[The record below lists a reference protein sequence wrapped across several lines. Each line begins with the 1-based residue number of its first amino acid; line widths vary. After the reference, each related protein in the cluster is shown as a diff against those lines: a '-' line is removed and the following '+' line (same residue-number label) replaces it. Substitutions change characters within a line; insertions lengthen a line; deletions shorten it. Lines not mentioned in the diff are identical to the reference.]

1 MALSPAIG
9 AHNDIDVHAI
19 IHFNDWGRSIG
30 EYQFTRT
37 HRDDRRVD
45 TPARS
50 TSHRVMRCVGNI
62 VKDGGQA
69 IGRGP

>member
-9 AHNDIDVHAI
+9 AHNEIDVHAI
-19 IHFNDWGRSIG
+19 ILFNGWARSIG
-30 EYQFTRT
+30 EYQSVRT
-37 HRDDRRVD
+37 HRNDRRAH
-45 TPARS
+45 TPAQS
-50 TSHRVMRCVGNI
+50 TSQRVMRCLGNI